1 LRTEWQPAT
10 GNGREFTVAGCRL
23 PLTEG
28 ETMHGVWSEYPMEIV
43 WEGGKRYRGGQP
55 GGPTLVVDGDR
66 QAGPSPVEALIIAL
80 GSCSAIDI
88 VEILEK
94 RRTPAER
101 LTVTVD
107 FARAESPPRRV
118 TAARVR
124 FVVATASE
132 PSHVQRAADL
142 SFAKYCSVST
152 SLAPDTELTWEV
164 QVEPVGVGAGS
175 AG

>member
-1 LRTEWQPAT
+1 MQGT
-10 GNGREFTVAGCRL
+10 
-23 PLTEG
+23 
-28 ETMHGVWSEYPMEIV
+28 WSEYPIEVV
-43 WEGGKRYRGGQP
+43 WEGGRRYRGGKP

-66 QAGPSPVEALIIAL
+66 EAGPSPVEALIVAL

-101 LTVTVD
+101 LEVRVD
-107 FARAESPPRRV
+107 FARADNPPRRV
-118 TAARVR
+118 TAAKLR
-124 FVVATASE
+124 FVVATSSE
-132 PSHVQRAADL
+132 LPHVQRAAEL
-142 SFAKYCSVST
+142 SMHKYCSVAT

-164 QVEPVGVGAGS
+164 QVEPVGVGAG